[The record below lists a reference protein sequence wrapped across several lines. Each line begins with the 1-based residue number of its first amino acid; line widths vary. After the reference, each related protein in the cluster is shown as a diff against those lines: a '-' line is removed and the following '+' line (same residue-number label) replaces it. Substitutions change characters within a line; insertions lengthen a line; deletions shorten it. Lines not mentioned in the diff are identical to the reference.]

1 MAPKYP
7 KNATWEEI
15 AQAEDPDDDD
25 YDNRAPAPSASKS
38 RKRRKH
44 GNHKVARK
52 RQKRGY
58 ADSDSGV
65 TDGSSDI
72 EDETSEESASDLSP
86 EPETNERGR
95 PVRKTVK
102 TRKTYNEESE
112 DEESDEISEES
123 ELEVR
128 PPKRKPVGR
137 PSKLVKLKIPA
148 SASSTP
154 APIMQTRRNTRSG
167 SHAGKTPT
175 PTEPTFRGTRRS
187 SRIAHD
193 ENEPMVALTNS
204 GNHVEFT
211 RTATRSPDTLPERPT
226 RGGKGLKKPVSQI
239 VEEDATTSNTKTEPI
254 DDVAEIGASQQ
265 EIQESDPQAEVD
277 EPVPRII
284 SDLHE
289 AANEDEGEAE
299 AVPESPDG
307 SGVEEDEDDDDN
319 PILARR
325 KTRLPRRQ
333 ESPAYE
339 EPSSRGGR
347 ELRRSGRNATEKKPT
362 RSSQR
367 KAQEESSDFE
377 PGADEGAEDD
387 MSDSAHSRS
396 PPRKSKEDSESGT
409 GRRSGRLRGQISAR
423 QSSGSEEDLISD
435 GELNDI
441 RRTRR
446 PKRKASNPPEI
457 LFENRRRVKK
467 PVNYSML
474 VPPPVQVEEELDDDP
489 TGTPSRREKRGGG
502 GNWTRSLFSTYG
514 PFGGAGGPPPVFGGP
529 PGATTIGGVDSDSS
543 DDEAVQRPKP
553 VGGTV
558 GMTPT
563 TAAPP
568 GLFPAAQ
575 PHGADPLQGP
585 GGTPANLGKVKDK
598 QALADADPLGVEQNV
613 SFDKVGGLE
622 GHINSL
628 KEMVALPLLYP
639 EIFQRFHIVPP
650 RGVLFHGPPGTGK
663 TLLARALAASVSSQG
678 RKVTFYMRKG
688 ADALSKW
695 VGEAERQLRLL
706 FEEARKNQPS
716 IIFFDEIDGLAPVRS
731 SKQEQIHA
739 SIVSTLLAL
748 MDGMDG
754 RGQVIVIGATNRPDS
769 VDPALRRPG
778 RFDREFYF
786 PLPNVEARREI
797 INIHTRGWDPP
808 LPELIKDELAR
819 VTKGYGGADL
829 RALCTEAA
837 LNAVQRRY
845 PQIYTADEKLL
856 IDPKKIEVTPR
867 DFMMSVKKLVPS
879 SERSASSGAAPLPAA
894 VEPLLRDSFKEITAV
909 LEDIL
914 PRQKQL
920 TALEEAKFEQ
930 PSDAIG
936 FRREKMQQNF
946 ELSRVFRPRLLVRGP
961 EGFGQQYLAAALLH
975 HFEGLHVQSF
985 DLPTLLS
992 DSTRSPE
999 AAIVQLF
1006 SEAKTRKP
1014 SVIYIPNVQSWYAA
1028 VGATVISTFLGM
1040 LRSLSPSDPILVLGV
1055 LEATE
1060 ETTDQ
1065 DMIKSLFGYTK
1076 RNQYGIQQPGK
1087 EARREFFATLFGYIK
1102 TPPKDFPDP
1111 TNRKPRTLEVLK
1123 PAPPEEPKSGMPL
1136 SKAELQA
1143 QKKRDRTTLNFL
1155 KIRLQ
1160 IIMNEIKKAYKMFIK
1175 PVIGE
1180 ESIRYLF
1187 EESDPTRLQSDQPL
1201 EVQARASFRPY
1212 EKSKDSHGEPGL
1224 LEVASEKFYYN
1235 LEIVT
1240 IEKRLSNGYYKRPRD
1255 FLADIQRLAKDA
1267 KTLGEHHRLMKANE
1281 LLANCEV
1288 DIYTMEME
1296 NHALVAECEKVYER
1310 ELEREK
1316 TSLERARKKAEEE
1329 GLMPPP
1335 VISNVPHNADSG
1347 PSSVNASTG
1356 PIVLGITDRMPNGHL
1371 EAPSTPSK
1379 PSRTTQ
1385 NSGLTNG
1392 YAPADGS
1399 DLNEPRAPTSN
1410 GSSSNAD
1417 GDVHMTNS
1425 EEHNSGER
1433 DIQQSSFGPS
1443 AQERPLH
1450 SYTAPSQALRQA
1462 SGMSAPLSQKE
1473 NVTPMRPGSQPGDY
1487 TNEASTTQTTSHP
1500 KTSDRSSAPQNPFNT
1515 QSTNGDGPNL
1525 NLYGDRRYDTDGH
1538 LPDTQDYPLSQGSA
1552 GATAGSQAVQPLSQ
1566 HDSEPQPQIQMFESP
1581 SHSSHRPSQSNI
1593 NALLNNDDEIRGQP
1607 DALEINHGWID
1618 RVHAEVTDQ
1627 TSGCSVEQLEQVN
1640 SAMMDCVWKLRGRW
1654 NRTEVAAAVKQT
1666 FNEVMGDI
1674 QEMQAKSR
1682 SLQPYFPEHIPRNIY
1697 LSLLHLSDNDSSQP
1711 KVPDSLLRA
1720 ALLNRAVEDIH
1731 RIMHIRSRKQ
1741 ALGTLLQRGSVGDE
1755 IWQRL
1760 LRAERE
1766 LEAEVREVVEEA
1778 NAFQPNWGQTI
1789 FQSANEMAN
1798 RQLFSDK
1805 LAAIQKTVPKEKEKW
1820 DKQREAVREG
1830 FMKELDESE
1839 KAKREA
1845 EAAIAEAKRES
1856 DEDAVLVEKAEGGK
1870 EGGKKGKK
1878 KGKK

>member
-1 MAPKYP
+1 MAPKYS

-15 AQAEDPDDDD
+15 AQMEESGDDD
-25 YDNRAPAPSASKS
+25 YDNRAPGPSSSKP
-38 RKRRKH
+38 RKKRRH
-44 GNHKVARK
+44 RDSRAPRK
-52 RQKRGY
+52 RQKRTY
-58 ADSDSGV
+58 ADSDGDI
-65 TDGSSDI
+65 TGDDEDDLDDESS
-72 EDETSEESASDLSP
+72 ESSESRVS
-86 EPETNERGR
+86 EPIETNERGR
-95 PVRKTVK
+95 PVRGTTKQ
-102 TRKTYNEESE
+102 RKTYNEESDE
-112 DEESDEISEES
+112 EEESDEKSDDS
-123 ELEVR
+123 GAEVKPSSRR
-128 PPKRKPVGR
+128 PPAKK
-137 PSKLVKLKIPA
+137 SKLVKLKIPP
-148 SASSTP
+148 STSSTP
-154 APIMQTRRNTRSG
+154 APTMQTRRKTRSG

-175 PTEPTFRGTRRS
+175 PTEHEFRVTRRS

-193 ENEPMVALTNS
+193 EEDPLVALTNS
-204 GNHVEFT
+204 GHHEQIT
-211 RTATRSPDTLPERPT
+211 RAGTRSPDNLPSRPT
-226 RGGKGLKKPVSQI
+226 RSGKGMKKPISQI
-239 VEEDATTSNTKTEPI
+239 VEEDAGTSSTKIEPVDEPI
-254 DDVAEIGASQQ
+254 EIQASQQ
-265 EIQESDPQAEVD
+265 EIMESDPQAEAD
-277 EPVPRII
+277 EAVPRII
-284 SDLHE
+284 SDLQE
-289 AANEDEGEAE
+289 AAHESQDELIAEVE
-299 AVPESPDG
+299 AVPESPDEANG
-307 SGVEEDEDDDDN
+307 GNDDEDDDDDN
-319 PILARR
+319 PILRRR
-325 KTRLPRRQ
+325 KANVSKRQ
-333 ESPAYE
+333 ESPSYGE
-339 EPSSRGGR
+339 TSRKGGR
-347 ELRRSGRNATEKKPT
+347 NLRSAKGRTEKRST

-367 KAQEESSDFE
+367 KGQEESSDFE
-377 PGADEGAEDD
+377 PAAEEGGEDEL
-387 MSDSAHSRS
+387 SDSADSIS
-396 PPRKSKEDSESGT
+396 SPRKAGQRSKDDSESGS
-409 GRRSGRLRGQISAR
+409 GQRSGRLRGRKSTR
-423 QSSGSEEDLISD
+423 QSSQSEEDEISVD
-435 GELNDI
+435 ELNDI
-441 RRTRR
+441 RRSRR
-446 PKRKASNPPEI
+446 SKRKASNPPEI
-457 LFENRRRVKK
+457 LFETSRRRTKK

-474 VPPPVQVEEELDDDP
+474 VPPVAAQVEEAEEEP
-489 TGTPSRREKRGGG
+489 SGTPSRREKRGGG
-502 GNWTRSLFSTYG
+502 GNWNRSLFSTYG
-514 PFGGAGGPPPVFGGP
+514 PFGGAGGPAPVFGGP
-529 PGATTIGGVDSDSS
+529 AGTNAIGGVDSDSS
-543 DDEAVQRPKP
+543 DDETMQRPRP

-568 GLFPAAQ
+568 TLFPPAQ
-575 PHGADPLQGP
+575 THGADPLQGP
-585 GGTPANLGKVKDK
+585 SGTPANLGRVKDK
-598 QALADADPLGVEQNV
+598 QALADADPLGVDQNV

-639 EIFQRFHIVPP
+639 EIFTRFHIVPP

-663 TLLARALAASVSSQG
+663 TLLARALASSVSSQG

-786 PLPNVEARREI
+786 ALPNTEARRAI
-797 INIHTRGWDPP
+797 INIHTQGWDPP
-808 LPELIKDELAR
+808 LPEPIKDELAK

-845 PQIYTADEKLL
+845 PQIYSADEKLL

-879 SERSASSGAAPLPAA
+879 SERSASSGAAPLPSSI
-894 VEPLLRDSFKEITAV
+894 EPLLRNSLTEITTL

-936 FRREKMQQNF
+936 FRQEKMQQNF
-946 ELSRVFRPRLLVRGP
+946 ELSRVFRPRLVVSGP
-961 EGFGQQYLAAALLH
+961 QGFGQQYLAGAILH
-975 HFEGLHVQSF
+975 HFEGLHVQAF

-1014 SVIYIPNVQSWYAA
+1014 SVIYIPNVQSWYSV
-1028 VGATVISTFLGM
+1028 VGETVRSTFLGM
-1040 LRSLSPSDPILVLGV
+1040 LRSLSPSDMILVLGV
-1055 LEATE
+1055 LEADGSQAE
-1060 ETTDQ
+1060 SEIVRD
-1065 DMIKSLFGYTK
+1065 LFGYSK
-1076 RNQYGIQQPGK
+1076 RNQYNIQQPGK
-1087 EARREFFATLFGYIK
+1087 EARREFFATLFNYIK
-1102 TPPKDFPDP
+1102 TSPKDFPNP
-1111 TNRKPRTLEVLK
+1111 ANRKKRSLEILK
-1123 PAPPEEPKSGMPL
+1123 PAPPDEPKPAAPA
-1136 SKAELQA
+1136 SKEELVA

-1160 IIMNEIKKAYKMFIK
+1160 TIMNEIKKAYKMFIK

-1187 EESDPTRLQSDQPL
+1187 EESDPSRVQSDQPL

-1224 LEVASEKFYYN
+1224 MEVASDKFYYN

-1288 DIYTMEME
+1288 DVFTMEME
-1296 NHALVAECEKVYER
+1296 NPALVTECEKVYQR
-1310 ELEREK
+1310 ELDREK
-1316 TSLERARKKAEEE
+1316 KALEKVRKKAEEE

-1335 VISNVPHNADSG
+1335 VLSNVPHNADSG

-1356 PIVLGITDRMPNGHL
+1356 PIVLGIQDKMPNGHL

-1379 PSRTTQ
+1379 PSRNTQ

-1392 YAPADGS
+1392 FAPRAGS
-1399 DLNEPRAPTSN
+1399 DLNEAQVSTSN

-1425 EEHNSGER
+1425 EDHTSIDR
-1433 DIQQSSFGPS
+1433 DTQQSSFGPS
-1443 AQERPLH
+1443 AQTRPLH

-1473 NVTPMRPGSQPGDY
+1473 NMTPMRPGSQPGDY

-1500 KTSDRSSAPQNPFNT
+1500 KTSDRSSGPHHPFNT
-1515 QSTNGDGPNL
+1515 QSSNGEGPNL
-1525 NLYGDRRYDTDGH
+1525 NLYADRQLDADGQ
-1538 LPDTQDYPLSQGSA
+1538 LPDTQGTLSQRLKSLSDSHKDNHPLSSNGLISPPVADYPYSQGSA
-1552 GATAGSQAVQPLSQ
+1552 GATAGSQPTRPSSQRDSGPQSQAPLF
-1566 HDSEPQPQIQMFESP
+1566 DSPGRTG
-1581 SHSSHRPSQSNI
+1581 HRPSQSNI
-1593 NALLNNDDEIRGQP
+1593 NALLNNDDD
-1607 DALEINHGWID
+1607 DAREPTNVLVMDHTWID
-1618 RVHAEVTDQ
+1618 KVHHEVTDQ

-1640 SAMMDCVWKLRGRW
+1640 SAMMDCVWKSRDEW
-1654 NRTEVAAAVKQT
+1654 SRTSVAEAVRQT
-1666 FNEVMGDI
+1666 FNAVMADI
-1674 QEMQAKSR
+1674 QEMQGFGPASWGR
-1682 SLQPYFPEHIPRNIY
+1682 S
-1697 LSLLHLSDNDSSQP
+1697 SS
-1711 KVPDSLLRA
+1711 
-1720 ALLNRAVEDIH
+1720 
-1731 RIMHIRSRKQ
+1731 
-1741 ALGTLLQRGSVGDE
+1741 
-1755 IWQRL
+1755 
-1760 LRAERE
+1760 
-1766 LEAEVREVVEEA
+1766 
-1778 NAFQPNWGQTI
+1778 
-1789 FQSANEMAN
+1789 
-1798 RQLFSDK
+1798 
-1805 LAAIQKTVPKEKEKW
+1805 
-1820 DKQREAVREG
+1820 
-1830 FMKELDESE
+1830 
-1839 KAKREA
+1839 
-1845 EAAIAEAKRES
+1845 
-1856 DEDAVLVEKAEGGK
+1856 
-1870 EGGKKGKK
+1870 
-1878 KGKK
+1878 